1 MKLSCLFDSVCSSF
15 IGLFCWA
22 NIFRDFALDGTQ
34 GRTQDF
40 FLQGGSKV
48 YIYAEKS
55 PKDPKVQLSPLP
67 PPPPPLCTALMVLV
81 NDLQSLQSSIRL
93 HGTSIENSHIQIA
106 LFFIRPA
113 SSLGAN
119 KIISCESLY
128 ERFT

>member
-48 YIYAEKS
+48 YM
-55 PKDPKVQLSPLP
+55 PKKVQKIQRCSCPPCP
-67 PPPPPLCTALMVLV
+67 PPHPLCTALMVLV

-119 KIISCESLY
+119 KKISCESLY